1 MGKWSIQ
8 EQENEFF
15 LTIMGVRSIDPQ
27 TKQTYQ
33 KIEKIVCG
41 RSADELVVNM
51 QNTFFYQRP
60 CEYNLSSVRRRLKPI
75 CNPSKTLR

>member
-41 RSADELVVNM
+41 RSADELVVSM
-51 QNTFFYQRP
+51 QHFNGQR
-60 CEYNLSSVRRRLKPI
+60 EYNPVSVRGRFKPI
-75 CNPSKTLR
+75 FNPSKSLQ